1 MFDSLPVRFKIA
13 ADPSELDQVFQL
25 GYETFVEEIP
35 QHPPN
40 ADRRHVDRFHD
51 QNTYLIAVSGE
62 TVVGMV
68 AIRGQRPF
76 SLDEKLGSVDPYLPE
91 GRRVCELRLLAVK
104 PVFRKG
110 MVFKGLID
118 LLVDYGLAR
127 GYDLAVISGTLR
139 QQKLYRHMGFI
150 PFGPLVGSGDA
161 QFQPMYLSIERLEE
175 MAPVLTPPRQE
186 PVSFLPGPVMVS
198 RAVREAFQRPPVS
211 HRDGV
216 FKSDFARTKRRL
228 CDLVRAQHVQIL
240 LGSAT
245 LANDAVGAQLSL
257 LDEPGVVVSNGEFGD
272 RLIDHTRRFGLT
284 HTALEFGWGN
294 AIDAAELEREVT
306 RTGAGWIW
314 AVASE
319 TSTGMLNDVE
329 AFKAIAHRHDVK
341 LCMDCVS
348 AIGAVPIDL
357 DGVYLATGA
366 SGKAL
371 ASLPGL
377 AIVFHRDVLAP
388 SPTRLPRYLDLGF
401 YADKAG
407 IPFTH
412 SSNLVAALD
421 AALDR
426 FNGAPAPF
434 ERLAELS
441 RWIRPQ
447 LRELGLTILV
457 DGPNAS
463 PAVITLPLQPDQSAT
478 TIGDALQRRGL
489 LIAYQSE
496 YLRQRNWLQ
505 IGMMGE
511 CSRADLE
518 RLLGQLGAFMPRA
531 VVRSAR
537 R

>member
-1 MFDSLPVRFKIA
+1 ML
-13 ADPSELDQVFQL
+13 
-25 GYETFVEEIP
+25 
-35 QHPPN
+35 
-40 ADRRHVDRFHD
+40 
-51 QNTYLIAVSGE
+51 
-62 TVVGMV
+62 

-76 SLDEKLGSVDPYLPE
+76 SLDQKLGSIDPYLPE
-91 GRRVCELRLLAVK
+91 GRRVCELRLLAVR
-104 PVFRKG
+104 PAFRKG
-110 MVFKGLID
+110 FVFKGLLD
-118 LLVDYGLAR
+118 LLLEYGLSR

-139 QQKLYRHMGFI
+139 QQKLYRHLGFI
-150 PFGPLVGSGDA
+150 PFGPVVGTDDA

-175 MAPVLTPPRQE
+175 MAPVFTAPRQE
-186 PVSFLPGPVMVS
+186 PVSFLPGPVKVS
-198 RAVREAFQRPPVS
+198 RAVLEAFQRPPVS

-228 CDLVRAQHVQIL
+228 CDLVRAAHVQIL

-257 LDEPGVVVSNGEFGD
+257 FDEPGVVVSNGEFGD
-272 RLIDHTRRFGLT
+272 RLIDHARRFGLS
-284 HTALEFGWGN
+284 HAAIEFGWGN
-294 AIDAAELEREVT
+294 PIDAGDLDRVVE

-329 AFKAIAHRHDVK
+329 AFKAIARRHDAK

-377 AIVFHRDVLAP
+377 AIVFHRDELAP
-388 SPTRLPRYLDLGF
+388 APTRLPRYLDLGY

-426 FNGAPAPF
+426 FNGDAAPF
-434 ERLAELS
+434 DRLAELS

-447 LRELGLTILV
+447 LRDMGFTILV

-463 PAVITLPLQPDQSAT
+463 PAVVTLPLQPDQSAT
-478 TIGDALQRRGL
+478 AIGDGLQRRGL

-518 RLLGQLGAFMPRA
+518 RLLGELAALMPRA
-531 VVRSAR
+531 VLRSAR